1 MLFCAIQNS
10 EYDRWYADSGGAEKL
25 GGADLS
31 ENQVGTVRG
40 VENCTIPIVEKAK
53 YLGSIL
59 DSFGLD
65 FEGFSKKS
73 DEMLCGRTTKNA
85 MVVFPKEKFKPG
97 QYVNVTIESC
107 TPGTLIGKVNS

>member
-1 MLFCAIQNS
+1 MTAIENHIQNKPDIS
-10 EYDRWYADSGGAEKL
+10 ISVNQAFGFET
-25 GGADLS
+25 DLH
-31 ENQVGTVRG
+31 V
-40 VENCTIPIVEKAK
+40 
-53 YLGSIL
+53 
-59 DSFGLD
+59 
-65 FEGFSKKS
+65 EGFSKKS